1 MSAQVLPRRRNG
13 KPQACEPCR
22 KRKIACDHTLP
33 TCQRCRRRK
42 TTPACVYLAA
52 PMTQKMEL
60 DKPEIHQEIH
70 NLSSLPALD
79 IASPALSKLSM
90 RSSTTATKSAKTAIL
105 TSPSVFFGPT
115 SFSAVFHENQG
126 DLVSAM
132 PAGEDDLSMEA
143 ASRPDGRMENAA
155 LDEHF
160 VRLGTKVLSRLPDQQ
175 SCDLLL
181 KRRFERSDNDAWFKP
196 ATQMCADLL
205 WSTFGEQLVG
215 PKTMAGLETVARILC
230 QNATTP
236 MEEPEDPEDAEEW
249 IQSFSG
255 PHLRWESLG
264 LILACCC
271 YGAMSSGDDAV
282 FMGTNGRQKAKKDFI
297 RDTKEI
303 ISICV
308 TLCSHT
314 ESVNPVIVALL
325 YNNAL
330 LLSVLG
336 PGGDTSKLKR
346 ALTASR

>member
-1 MSAQVLPRRRNG
+1 
-13 KPQACEPCR
+13 
-22 KRKIACDHTLP
+22 
-33 TCQRCRRRK
+33 
-42 TTPACVYLAA
+42 
-52 PMTQKMEL
+52 MTQKMEL

-90 RSSTTATKSAKTAIL
+90 RSGTTATKSTKTTIL

-115 SFSAVFHENQG
+115 SFSAVFHEHQS
-126 DLVSAM
+126 DLVSDM
-132 PAGEDDLSMEA
+132 PPGEDDLSMEA
-143 ASRPDGRMENAA
+143 TSRPDSCMENAA
-155 LDEHF
+155 LDEYF
-160 VRLGTKVLSRLPDQQ
+160 VCLGTKVLSRLPDQQ

-196 ATQMCADLL
+196 ATQRCADLL
-205 WSTFGEQLVG
+205 WSTFGGQLVG
-215 PKTMAGLETVARILC
+215 AKNIAGLKAVAQILC
-230 QNATTP
+230 HNATNP

-255 PHLRWESLG
+255 PRLRWESLG

-271 YGAMSSGDDAV
+271 YGAMSSGNDAV
-282 FMGTNGRQKAKKDFI
+282 FVGTNGRQKTKMDFI
-297 RDTKEI
+297 RDTKES

-314 ESVNPVIVALL
+314 ESVNPIIVALL
-325 YNNAL
+325 YNNTL

-346 ALTASR
+346 PLTASRWT